1 MGADSAAGDVI
12 TVSFRPIGFTF
23 DAHSGPFGQHP
34 SGSAE
39 WIDRTDLFGGPVT
52 CLTVTG
58 NRATIGFA
66 NQRGALTDIV
76 KGGFLFVEDNGMP
89 GAGQD
94 NVRGQLTFDA
104 APTVCPINTVVYR
117 PGPDGDTVT
126 SGELTVHDAARRSR
140 HQARQACIFER
151 VAHGVAAFRAKYGR
165 GPFHRFAMRRCIRA
179 RTGV

>member
-1 MGADSAAGDVI
+1 
-12 TVSFRPIGFTF
+12 VSFRPIEFTF
-23 DAHSGPFGQHP
+23 DAHSGPSGQSP

-39 WIDRTDLFGGPVT
+39 WIDRTDLFGGSVT

-94 NVRGQLTFDA
+94 NVRGQLLFDA
-104 APTVCPINTVVYR
+104 PPTVCPTNTVVYR

-126 SGELTVHDAARRSR
+126 QGELTVNDALPLSR
-140 HQARQACIFER
+140 HRARQACIFER
-151 VAHGVAAFRAKYGR
+151 VAHGITVFRAKYGL
-165 GPFHRFAMRRCIRA
+165 GPSHDHAMRHCVRLY
-179 RTGV
+179 TGF